1 MAQDFNTNV
10 VINTNGEAEA
20 LETLN
25 NLGSALN
32 DVGGAAEGAEKS
44 SESLRSQLRRL
55 QAELADLDPNTEKFQ
70 ELSKQTGEIKDKLN
84 DAAEATRAN
93 AGPAFETLGNNFGL
107 LTQRLVNLD
116 FEGVG
121 QSLKGIAGSI
131 SNVKFGDLANGAKS
145 LASGFKAIGGALLNN
160 PLFLIAAIIVG
171 VGAALFA
178 LKDKIA
184 PVKKAFDVLAEGV
197 KFVTGLI
204 TSFTDAIG
212 LTTVAADNA
221 LEQTQALLDS
231 NVKNANAQRRKLVAD
246 AKRNNTSVE
255 DVERQHFENLK
266 KIYQEQLDALD
277 NYVRQGGVLNEDQ
290 LKKQQ
295 ELKAQLEGVV
305 ADQYDFE
312 TEQLVKARQAQEEAD
327 KEAAAKAK
335 ERAKQAAEEKKQRE
349 KELTATIKQI
359 EEERLQSQLNAEA
372 KELRQNKVK
381 YEELLKKAGDNK
393 ELQKQVKEQEE
404 QAKVDIEAKYAKIRA
419 EEKAK
424 ADEKTRADAK
434 AAEQQYQDEL
444 AELENI
450 AFEAGL
456 TAQQKELRALDE
468 YYFEKIEKAR
478 QAGIDTTAL
487 EQEYANKTAE
497 IDENYRK
504 EKEAKDKEAAAKEKA
519 IQDAKIQVASDA
531 IGLLIAL
538 NDSFSGKDEASRKRA
553 FERNKKLQIAQALI
567 STYQGAAAAYTA
579 AAASPITIGFPAYP
593 FIQAGLAVAAG
604 LAQVNKIRQTQ
615 FEGGGGGGSASI
627 PSTGA
632 SGGGGQ
638 AGTPQSPINTS
649 FLQNRPEQ
657 NALQAYVV
665 EGQITDKQEA
675 AQKVRD
681 QSRL

>member
-1 MAQDFNTNV
+1 MAQEFERKV
-10 VINTNGEAEA
+10 VISTEGEAQAVEA
-20 LETLN
+20 LQN
-25 NLGSALN
+25 V
-32 DVGGAAEGAEKS
+32 DAAASGAEKS
-44 SESLRSQLRRL
+44 SESLRTQLRNL
-55 QAELADLDPNTEKFQ
+55 QRELADLDPNSDKFQ
-70 ELSKQTGEIKDKLN
+70 ELSRQTGEIKDRMN

-145 LASGFKAIGGALLNN
+145 LATGFKAIGGALLNN
-160 PLFLIAAIIVG
+160 PIFLIAAIVIG
-171 VGAALFA
+171 LGAALFA

-197 KFVTGLI
+197 KSVTDLI

-212 LTTVAADNA
+212 LTNVAADEQLKKTQEK
-221 LEQTQALLDS
+221 LEG
-231 NVKNANAQRRKLVAD
+231 NVKDANAQRRRMVAD

-255 DVERQHFENLK
+255 DVERAHFEK
-266 KIYQEQLDALD
+266 MKAIYQEQLDALD
-277 NYVRQGGVLNEDQ
+277 NRVRSGIALSEDD

-295 ELKAQLEGVV
+295 ELKTQLEGIV

-349 KELTATIKQI
+349 KELTAALAQAQ
-359 EEERLQSQLNAEA
+359 EERLQSTLSAEQ
-372 KELRQNKVK
+372 KELRQNELKFA
-381 YEELLKKAGDNK
+381 ELLKKAGNNK

-419 EEKAK
+419 DEKAK

-434 AAEQQYQDEL
+434 AAEQQFQDEL

-450 AFEAGL
+450 AFEATL

-468 YYFEKIEKAR
+468 YYFEKIEKAK

-519 IQDAKIQVASDA
+519 IQDAKVQIAADA
-531 IGLLIAL
+531 VGLLIAL
-538 NDSFSGKDEASRKRA
+538 NDSFTGKDEASRKKG

-567 STYQGAAAAYTA
+567 STYQGAAGAYA
-579 AAASPITIGFPAYP
+579 AATVSPITVGFPAYP

-657 NALQAYVV
+657 NPLQTYVV

>member
-1 MAQDFNTNV
+1 M
-10 VINTNGEAEA
+10 
-20 LETLN
+20 
-25 NLGSALN
+25 
-32 DVGGAAEGAEKS
+32 
-44 SESLRSQLRRL
+44 
-55 QAELADLDPNTEKFQ
+55 
-70 ELSKQTGEIKDKLN
+70 
-84 DAAEATRAN
+84 
-93 AGPAFETLGNNFGL
+93 
-107 LTQRLVNLD
+107 
-116 FEGVG
+116 
-121 QSLKGIAGSI
+121 
-131 SNVKFGDLANGAKS
+131 
-145 LASGFKAIGGALLNN
+145 
-160 PLFLIAAIIVG
+160 
-171 VGAALFA
+171 
-178 LKDKIA
+178 
-184 PVKKAFDVLAEGV
+184 LAEGV

-349 KELTATIKQI
+349 KELTAALAQAQ
-359 EEERLQSQLNAEA
+359 EERLQSTLSAEQ
-372 KELRQNKVK
+372 KELRQNELKFA
-381 YEELLKKAGDNK
+381 ELLKKAGNNK

-434 AAEQQYQDEL
+434 AAEQQFQDEL

-450 AFEAGL
+450 AFEATL

-504 EKEAKDKEAAAKEKA
+504 EKEAKDKEAAAKERA
-519 IQDAKIQVASDA
+519 IQDAKVQIAADA
-531 IGLLIAL
+531 VNVLIAL

-579 AAASPITIGFPAYP
+579 ATLSPITVAFPGYP
-593 FIQAGLAVAAG
+593 FVQAGLAVAAG

-615 FEGGGGGGSASI
+615 FEGGGGGGGSASI

-657 NALQAYVV
+657 NPLQTYVV